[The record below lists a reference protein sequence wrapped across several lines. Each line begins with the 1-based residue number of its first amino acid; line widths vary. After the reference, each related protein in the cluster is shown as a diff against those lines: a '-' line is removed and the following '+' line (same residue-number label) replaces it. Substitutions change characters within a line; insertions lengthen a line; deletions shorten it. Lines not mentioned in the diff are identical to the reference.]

1 MVNAM
6 AASFFALRAI
16 MIYLSGHFPGAFW
29 HPEDACRGHDFIYLF
44 EGRPGMNSR
53 QQKQFNQYI
62 YQKSRCFRL

>member
-6 AASFFALRAI
+6 AASFFALRAV

-44 EGRPGMNSR
+44 EGGPGMNSR
-53 QQKQFNQYI
+53 
-62 YQKSRCFRL
+62 